1 MEERLLANAEPGA
14 GEVRVQ
20 IAQEQHRLEEDH
32 ARVPH
37 GRRAAEQGQDHLADH
52 RLHQKQKRGTDK
64 KRDRKNEQ
72 HEPVETAHGHPF
84 KSVSRHEACQTIIVN
99 PRRRKR
105 KTQLRPLLIGSRLSY
120 TSIQSFFRHL
130 RSVAMAQ
137 RLVLAFLVTAPL
149 VAYAR
154 AEPPRKEDAARKA
167 EPVKKPK
174 PDVKQVVQALVKA
187 YEDNKSKDLAPL
199 CSKEFLKH
207 LPPAQFESFFRSF
220 KVKYGNLN
228 GEATAVKDSRLVYVV
243 PAEKQAFFLKITLD
257 GDGLLAGLQL
267 VPAMLE
273 NLPAGPLTLADVQER
288 LRQAIEQT
296 MYAQHVPSISLALV
310 KGDKMVWTKAFGY
323 MNLARSVP
331 ADEDTV
337 YMTGSMFKVVVASA
351 VMQLVDEG
359 KLDLDKPV
367 NSYLKGFQI
376 PNAFDKEAP
385 LTMRHLLSHH
395 GGIPNRAQIVN
406 LWSRELPITMH
417 ELIHKQMK
425 VSTKPGTKFEYSN
438 LAYTFNAFLV
448 GQLSEMK
455 FARAMQKRI
464 FEPLQMTRTV
474 FDPTPEINENLAI
487 PYTNSS
493 TGKDV
498 LAVPRVR
505 LDVWPAGDVYST
517 PADMARFLIM
527 HLNEG
532 KYAGKQVLSAKSVAE
547 MATPQFA
554 GKGAKDGQGLGWM
567 INISFKRRVLW
578 HNGAI
583 PGFYAQMA
591 IDPRKKLGVL
601 LFCNKFDTLA
611 TALGVAPDVLVDLRD
626 LALELLDR
634 WDTVKT
640 EARR

>member
-1 MEERLLANAEPGA
+1 M
-14 GEVRVQ
+14 V
-20 IAQEQHRLEEDH
+20 H
-32 ARVPH
+32 
-37 GRRAAEQGQDHLADH
+37 
-52 RLHQKQKRGTDK
+52 
-64 KRDRKNEQ
+64 
-72 HEPVETAHGHPF
+72 
-84 KSVSRHEACQTIIVN
+84 
-99 PRRRKR
+99 
-105 KTQLRPLLIGSRLSY
+105 
-120 TSIQSFFRHL
+120 
-130 RSVAMAQ
+130 
-137 RLVLAFLVTAPL
+137 RLVLAFLVTAAWVVP
-149 VAYAR
+149 AR
-154 AEPPRKEDAARKA
+154 AEPPGKDDAAKKA

-174 PDVKQVVQALVKA
+174 PAVKQIVNALLKVYA
-187 YEDNKSKDLAPL
+187 DNKSKDLATL
-199 CSKEFLKH
+199 CSKDFLKH
-207 LPPAQFESFFRSF
+207 LPATQFESFFRSF
-220 KVKYGNLN
+220 KVKYGNLT
-228 GEATAVKDSRLVYVV
+228 GEATVAKPEGSRLVYVV
-243 PAEKQAFFLKITLD
+243 PAEKQTFFLKITLD

-310 KGDKMVWTKAFGY
+310 KGDRIVWAKAFGY

-337 YMTGSMFKVVVASA
+337 YLTGSMFKVVVASA

-359 KLDLDKPV
+359 KLDLDRPV
-367 NSYLKGFQI
+367 NTYLKGFQI
-376 PNAFDKEAP
+376 PSPFDKEAP

-395 GGIPNRAQIVN
+395 GGISNRAQIVN
-406 LWSRELPITMH
+406 LWSRELPIAMDD
-417 ELIHKQMK
+417 LVHKHLK

-455 FARAMQKRI
+455 FARAMQKGI

-498 LAVPRVR
+498 LAAPRVR

-532 KYAGKQVLSAKSVAE
+532 KYGGKQVLSAKSVAE
-547 MATPQFA
+547 MARPQFA

-591 IDPRKKLGVL
+591 IDPRKKLGVV

-634 WDTVKT
+634 CDSPKT